1 MSVAPE
7 VVACI
12 TKQAVMSL
20 WSYERRLA
28 LIRNVG
34 NGVHKTRFIH
44 NEVEMSLGIH
54 ECISCRQMDV

>member
-1 MSVAPE
+1 
-7 VVACI
+7 
-12 TKQAVMSL
+12 MSL

-54 ECISCRQMDV
+54 ESISCRQLDV